1 VSGDLRQ
8 ALRDAVADA
17 GLSHVRRMSL
27 ASAIV
32 STALERAGME
42 ATVVGGSA
50 IEFYAPESYSTGDVD
65 LVVDRATR
73 EKLAEVFGALGM
85 TPRDRHWFIED
96 LFFEVPSF
104 RMEDPARSYQVGPFT
119 LRVVAREIVLAERIV
134 GYRYWKYWGYGLQAI
149 VMLRAFGRELD
160 EPLLRGWLRREQAES
175 AYELLRE
182 LADSGED
189 LTERELGD
197 VWQSRFG

>member
-1 VSGDLRQ
+1 VSDDLRR
-8 ALRDAVADA
+8 ALQEAVADA
-17 GLSHVRRMSL
+17 DLSHVQRMSL

-32 STALERAGME
+32 SAALERAGME

-50 IEFYAPESYSTGDVD
+50 IEFYAPESYSTGDID
-65 LVVDRATR
+65 LVVDRASR

-85 TPRDRHWFIED
+85 TPRDRHWYIDD

-104 RMEDPARSYQVGPFT
+104 RMEDPARTFEVGPFT

-149 VMLRAFGRELD
+149 LMLRAFGRDLD
-160 EPLLRGWLRREQAES
+160 ESILRGFLRREQAES

-182 LADSGED
+182 LADSDEALSEGELD
-189 LTERELGD
+189 EI
-197 VWQSRFG
+197 WHSRFG

>member
-1 VSGDLRQ
+1 
-8 ALRDAVADA
+8 
-17 GLSHVRRMSL
+17 MSL

-32 STALERAGME
+32 SAALERAGME

-85 TPRDRHWFIED
+85 TPRDRHWFIGD

-104 RMEDPARSYQVGPFT
+104 RMEDPAQSYAVGPFT

-160 EPLLRGWLRREQAES
+160 ESVLRGWLRREQAES
-175 AYELLRE
+175 AYDLLRE
-182 LADSGED
+182 LADSEKD
-189 LTERELGD
+189 LSERELGEI
-197 VWQSRFG
+197 WHSRFG